1 MSRQMRCRRGM
12 DCPKEDPKEHPK
24 EHSKHCPKDHPK
36 DHPKDRRK
44 DRLKDRLKHCPV
56 PTRCPFRGPRALRR
70 HLPEVREAGRP
81 RI

>member
-1 MSRQMRCRRGM
+1 MSRQMRFRRGM
-12 DCPKEDPKEHPK
+12 DCRKEDPKEHPK
-24 EHSKHCPKDHPK
+24 EHSKHCPK

-81 RI
+81 PI